1 MVWKASGSNT
11 VAVTIA
17 SEEFTFQQTNAG
29 HRVEE
34 RRPAQPCSS
43 LYVTNQS
50 TSLRCTGDEMKT
62 SSYHRVNTTP
72 IKTSFVRR
80 NAMKTR
86 VTSLRKRMTKT
97 NQLFDIF
104 VANKRKFYRLSSTK
118 LEVPGPV
125 VVAVFITVGLSAFR
139 SFLESE
145 FSKENFDFW
154 IACEKYKTL
163 KKPCLVKEAQEI
175 VNQFLLPTSPN
186 QVNISWP
193 TRKFVL
199 IKAEGGRR
207 DAFQRA
213 QERIYQLMSEDSFP
227 RFCSK
232 YPSLVS
238 HVIELHKI
246 TKKKPEKS
254 FNNNLEKPMCFSP
267 IACKVT
273 LRRTSCIV
281 RKQAP

>member
-1 MVWKASGSNT
+1 MVWKASGSNS
-11 VAVTIA
+11 VAITIA

-34 RRPAQPCSS
+34 RRPAQTSSS

-50 TSLRCTGDEMKT
+50 TSLRSTDDEMKT
-62 SSYHRVNTTP
+62 LSYHRVNTTP
-72 IKTSFVRR
+72 MKKSFVRR

-86 VTSLRKRMTKT
+86 VTSLRKRMMKT

-104 VANKRKFYRLSSTK
+104 VANKL
-118 LEVPGPV
+118 
-125 VVAVFITVGLSAFR
+125 GLSAFR

-186 QVNISWP
+186 QVNISWL